1 MNTEQMSCSSAK
13 PADFDGEIASLYNI
27 ISENHRHPCGPWTL
41 MLDKVKALGI
51 EGHSDPVLVDIASG
65 PGEPALSIALMMP
78 SVTVFSTDVSVDM
91 HKAAAKKSISVR
103 NMKSMV
109 VDAEDLS
116 AFQSGSVDVVTCC
129 YGFMFPNDK
138 VKCLSEVHRI
148 LKPGGALVATYWLD
162 LVQMKV
168 CKEIIAA
175 LNNTQVHHLIP
186 LQSHAINPLSLS
198 EPGLFDSLAVQAG
211 FNANR
216 IDSVDSS
223 YPFDFGSHA
232 DSQYK
237 MVTLPIK
244 SQIDALDGQQV
255 ARQVYDDIISEYAV
269 LDSSTNSL
277 ILPNNIFIMATLIK

>member
-1 MNTEQMSCSSAK
+1 MSCSSAK
-13 PADFDGEIASLYNI
+13 PADFDGEIAYLYSI

-51 EGHSDPVLVDIASG
+51 EGRSESVLIDIASG
-65 PGEPALSIALMMP
+65 PGEPASTIALAMP

-109 VDAEDLS
+109 VDAQDLS
-116 AFQSGSVDVVTCC
+116 AFQSGSMDVVTCC

-148 LKPGGALVATYWLD
+148 LKPGGALVATYWLN
-162 LVQMKV
+162 LVQVEV
-168 CKEIIAA
+168 CAEIMVAI
-175 LNNTQVHHLIP
+175 NSVQVPPIP
-186 LQSHAINPLSLS
+186 FQSHAINPLSLS
-198 EPGLFDSLAVQAG
+198 EPGLFESLAVQAG
-211 FNANR
+211 FDASR
-216 IDSVDSS
+216 IESVDSS
-223 YPFDFGSHA
+223 YPFDFGNHA

-244 SQIDALDGQQV
+244 SQIDALDGQHV
-255 ARQVYDDIISEYAV
+255 ARQVYDDIISKYAV
-269 LDSSTNSL
+269 LDSATGSL
-277 ILPNNIFIMATLIK
+277 ILPNNTFIMATLVK